1 MLSLPPCPKCGSKA
15 VIYSHT
21 TSTLLHVPLQTD
33 ENGKFIIPDN
43 INQDTNYYTCKK
55 CGENYHD

>member
-15 VIYSHT
+15 VIHLGGT
-21 TSTLLHVPLQTD
+21 QTLVHVPIQTD
-33 ENGKFIIPDN
+33 DNGNFMMSNQVNKS
-43 INQDTNYYTCKK
+43 INNYTCKK